1 MPVFDRIDVKGATEH
16 NLKNIN
22 IAVDRGA
29 ITVITGVSGSGKSSL
44 AFDTILAESQ
54 RRFFYT
60 LSHYSRQFLDLGSRP
75 AVRSVTGL
83 SPAIALAQNETA
95 PSRRATLGSLTDISE
110 LLAVMFARFGVQNC
124 PTHGLPT
131 GSMTKDEIRSHVTAA
146 AAGQSIALV
155 IPVAESK
162 KGVFRAQLTQFVNR
176 GFTKAWIDGAVMD
189 LEPLP
194 ELVREEKHTIKI
206 MVDLVKVKDSGNDR
220 LLRGIDT
227 VLDLGGGF
235 GEWIPVDAKG
245 KWDVDDVHSFSTK
258 GGCPVCGYSWPRL
271 DSRYFNANSLGR
283 CETCD
288 GYGVPDAQ
296 EYAEGGDEGDPNDS
310 FLDQPCVPCFGTGV
324 QADAA
329 AIKLGGVT
337 IHELLTL
344 PLNHVQK
351 KLSDISQDPVIRANP
366 AFERVWSEVKAGLE
380 RLVAMK
386 LGYLSL
392 ARRVRSLSGG
402 EAQRVKLAGILSENL
417 RGILYVLDEP
427 SQGLHETELENVI
440 ASLRQLRDE
449 GNTIIVVDHDETMMR
464 SADCIIDLGPGGG
477 AGGGEILARFTAKTA
492 DKFVNQSRT
501 AAWLARKPVERK
513 RKSVDRLT
521 GKFLE
526 IEKPTLNNLKINKV
540 RLPLEAMTVV
550 TGVSGAGKSSLV
562 LGVLFPNLLD
572 VMQETGGAATTH
584 VKIDPKKSK
593 GKTRK
598 RAVAFQQKPTWRYCT
613 EFKGWDTLTSVQL
626 IDRRPVAKS
635 SVSMPA
641 TYLDITGDLRDLY
654 ASLPDA
660 QVAGLTAK
668 AFSLHLEGGRCPEC
682 KGRGEINLSMRF
694 LADARIQCPVCR
706 GKRFRPHVLDV
717 RFNGLNMSEVLNLS
731 IDEAVAHF
739 AHHRRIVHKLAP
751 AQRMGLGYLKLGQ
764 PSASLSGGEA
774 QRLKM
779 VPFFTKRMG
788 AGCVLILDEPTTGLH
803 FEDVERLIAVMR
815 ELVDSGATLVVV
827 EHNDEVLRSA
837 DWQIEVG
844 PGSAFDG
851 GDLVYEGIPGGLQNA
866 RH

>member
-1 MPVFDRIDVKGATEH
+1 MTIFSSIDVKGATEH
-16 NLKNIN
+16 NLKNVDV
-22 IAVDRGA
+22 AVDRGA
-29 ITVITGVSGSGKSSL
+29 ITVVTGVSGSGKSSL

-60 LSHYSRQFLDLGSRP
+60 LSHYSRQFLDLGNRP
-75 AVRSVTGL
+75 AVRNVTGL

-110 LLAVMFARFGVQNC
+110 LLAVMFARFGVQYC

-131 GSMTKDEIRSHVTAA
+131 GSMTKDDILAHIIGGAT
-146 AAGQSIALV
+146 GQSIALV
-155 IPVAESK
+155 VPVAESK

-176 GFTKAWIDGAVMD
+176 GFTKAWIDGEVVD

-194 ELVREEKHTIKI
+194 ELAREEKHTIKV
-206 MVDLVKVKDSGNDR
+206 MVDLVKVKESGNDR
-220 LLRGIDT
+220 LSRGVDA
-227 VLDLGGGF
+227 VLELGNGF
-235 GEWIPVDAKG
+235 GEWVPVDSKG
-245 KWDVDDVHSFSTK
+245 KWNVDEVRSFSTK

-283 CETCD
+283 CEVCD

-296 EYAEGGDEGDPNDS
+296 EYAEGGDDTDANDA
-310 FLDQPCVPCFGTGV
+310 FLDQPCAPCFGTGV
-324 QADAA
+324 QKDAA
-329 AIKLGGVT
+329 AIKLGGAT

-344 PLNHVQK
+344 PLDRLHA
-351 KLSDISQDPVIRANP
+351 KLNVISADPLIKANP
-366 AFERVWSEVKAGLE
+366 AFERVWSEVRGGLE
-380 RLVAMK
+380 RLINMK

-427 SQGLHETELENVI
+427 SQGLHQTELQNVI
-440 ASLRQLRDE
+440 DSLKQLRDE
-449 GNTIIVVDHDETMMR
+449 GNTVIVVDHDETMMR

-477 AGGGEILARFTAKTA
+477 AGGGNILARFAPKNA
-492 DKFVNQSRT
+492 DKFANVSRT

-513 RKSVDRLT
+513 RKNVDRVS
-521 GKFLE
+521 GSFLE
-526 IEKPTLNNLKINKV
+526 VVKPHLHNLKINKV
-540 RLPLEAMTVV
+540 RVPLEAMTVV

-562 LGVLFPNLLD
+562 LGVIFPNLLD
-572 VMQETGGAATTH
+572 VMQETGGAAVATNKT
-584 VKIDPKKSK
+584 KPAAK
-593 GKTRK
+593 GKK
-598 RAVAFQQKPTWRYCT
+598 AQALKSAWRYCT
-613 EFKGWDTLTSVQL
+613 EFKGWESLTSVQL

-706 GKRFRPHVLDV
+706 GQRFRSHVLDV

-788 AGCVLILDEPTTGLH
+788 QGTVLILDEPTTGLH

-815 ELVDSGATLVVV
+815 ELVDNGATLIVV

-837 DWQIEVG
+837 DWQVDVG
-844 PGSAFDG
+844 PGSAFAG
-851 GDLVYEGIPGGLQNA
+851 GDLVYEGTPRLEIA
-866 RH
+866 KKKA

>member
-1 MPVFDRIDVKGATEH
+1 MAVFTSIDVKGATEH
-16 NLKNIN
+16 NLKDVD

-29 ITVITGVSGSGKSSL
+29 ITVVTGVSGSGKSSL

-60 LSHYSRQFLDLGSRP
+60 LSHYSRQFLDLGNRP

-110 LLAVMFARFGVQNC
+110 LLAVMFARFGVQYC

-131 GSMTKDEIRSHVTAA
+131 GSMTKDDILSHIVSGGM
-146 AAGQSIALV
+146 GQSIALV
-155 IPVAESK
+155 IQEAESK
-162 KGVFRAQLTQFVNR
+162 KGVFRAQLTQCVTR
-176 GFTKAWIDGAVMD
+176 GFTKAWIDGQVMD
-189 LEPLP
+189 LDPLP
-194 ELVREEKHTIKI
+194 ELAREEKHTIKVL
-206 MVDLVKVKDSGNDR
+206 VDLVKVKETGNDR
-220 LLRGIDT
+220 LSRGVDT
-227 VLDLGGGF
+227 VLELGGGF
-235 GEWIPVDAKG
+235 GEWVPVDAKG
-245 KWDVDDVHSFSTK
+245 KWNVDEVHSFSTK
-258 GGCPVCGYSWPRL
+258 GGCPTCGYSWPRL

-296 EYAEGGDEGDPNDS
+296 EYADGGEDVDANDA
-310 FLDQPCVPCFGTGV
+310 FMDQPCAPCFGTGV
-324 QADAA
+324 QPDAA
-329 AIKLGGVT
+329 AIKLGGLT

-344 PLNHVQK
+344 PLDRVLAKVAAVAKQPQIK
-351 KLSDISQDPVIRANP
+351 ANP

-380 RLVAMK
+380 RLVAMR

-427 SQGLHETELENVI
+427 SQGLHQTELQNVI
-440 ASLRQLRDE
+440 ASLKQLRDE

-464 SADCIIDLGPGGG
+464 SADWIIDLGPGGG
-477 AGGGEILARFTAKTA
+477 AGGGNILARFTPKTA
-492 DKFVNQSRT
+492 GQFADVSRT
-501 AAWLARKPVERK
+501 ASWLSRKPVERK
-513 RKSVDRLT
+513 RKVVDRVSGT
-521 GKFLE
+521 FLE
-526 IEKPTLNNLKINKV
+526 ITKPTLHNLKLPKV
-540 RLPLEAMTVV
+540 RVPLEAMTVV

-562 LGVLFPNLLD
+562 LGVIFPNLLD
-572 VMQETGGAATTH
+572 VMQETGGAAASNGSQAA
-584 VKIDPKKSK
+584 KLKKK
-593 GKTRK
+593 KTANTK
-598 RAVAFQQKPTWRYCT
+598 SAKPQWRYCT
-613 EFKGWDTLTSVQL
+613 EFKGWDNLTSVQL

-706 GKRFRPHVLDV
+706 GKRFRNHVLDV
-717 RFNGLNMSEVLNLS
+717 KFNGLNMSEVLNLS

-739 AHHRRIVHKLAP
+739 GNHRRIVHKLAP

-788 AGCVLILDEPTTGLH
+788 AGTVLILDEPTTGLH

-815 ELVDSGATLVVV
+815 ELVDNGATLIVV

-837 DWQIEVG
+837 DWQIDIG

-851 GDLVYEGIPGGLQNA
+851 GDLMYEGSPDRTA
-866 RH
+866 PRKKA